1 VADGG
6 NPDSVGRQTPGIQ
19 VEYLTPEAMPR
30 EFDSRVLLRRGAIA
44 VALLLVL
51 GLVAA
56 LAPGLGQ
63 VRSLIGDADAWW
75 LGMAIGLEVL
85 SCLSYVW
92 MFRPV
97 FCRRMSWRST
107 FEISLSELAVGSI
120 VPASGGAGV
129 ALGAWILSRSGMP
142 GAIIARRSVAFLIIK
157 SSVNF
162 VAVAVIGIVM
172 FLGVGPH
179 KSIALTLLPAFASI
193 AAILAVV
200 FVGRLSA
207 RLARSSKERKRLTTV
222 LAAVADGVSEAGILL
237 KRHDRALI
245 GGAIGYW
252 LFDNLVL
259 LAAFHAFGAAPP
271 LIIVL
276 QGYLIGQLGGIL
288 PLPGGLGGIDG
299 GLIGTLLVYGVPAAE
314 AAAAVLLY
322 RVVLFWV
329 PLVIG
334 IPAFISL
341 KRGIDN
347 DRRPDLCLPASAPAS
362 ASAPAGAG

>member
-1 VADGG
+1 MLV
-6 NPDSVGRQTPGIQ
+6 
-19 VEYLTPEAMPR
+19 
-30 EFDSRVLLRRGAIA
+30 RRAAIA
-44 VALLLVL
+44 VGLLVVL

-56 LAPGLGQ
+56 LAPGLGD
-63 VRSLIGDADAWW
+63 VRDLVGDATPGW
-75 LGMAIGLEVL
+75 LAVAIGLEVL
-85 SCLSYVW
+85 SSLSYVV

-107 FEISLSELAVGSI
+107 AEIGLSEVAVGSI
-120 VPASGGAGV
+120 VPASGAGGI
-129 ALGAWILSRSGMP
+129 ALGAWFLNRAGMP
-142 GAIIARRSVAFLIIK
+142 AQIIARRSVAFLLIK

-162 VAVAVIGIVM
+162 VAVAVIGIAM
-172 FLGVGPH
+172 FLGAGPH
-179 KSIALTLLPAFASI
+179 RSVALTLVPAVASI
-193 AAILAVV
+193 AAILCVV
-200 FVGRLSA
+200 FVGRISR
-207 RLARSSKERKRLTTV
+207 RLAQSSKKRLRV
-222 LAAVADGVSEAGILL
+222 VVGAVADGVSEAGILL
-237 KRHDRALI
+237 RKRDPLLV

-276 QGYLIGQLGGIL
+276 QAYLIGQLGGVL

-299 GLIGTLLVYGVPAAE
+299 GLIGTLIVYGVPAAE

-329 PLVIG
+329 PLIMG

-341 KRGIDN
+341 RRGLDD
-347 DRRPDLCLPASAPAS
+347 DRRPDLCLPATAPAT
-362 ASAPAGAG
+362 